1 MGQSENQ
8 ASAESI
14 GQPIGDKPNWRDGVN
29 EHPMKRWRKHFNVT
43 LDDLSFSTGLSVAS
57 LSRIERYK
65 QTPLIGAAQK
75 IIVASQ
81 NALRPDDFFGA
92 P

>member
-8 ASAESI
+8 DTAESV
-14 GQPIGDKPNWRDGVN
+14 GQPIRDEPNWRKGL
-29 EHPMKRWRKHFNVT
+29 EHPMKRWRKHFNIT
-43 LDDLSFSTGLSVAS
+43 LDSLSFATGLSPSS

-75 IIVASQ
+75 IIAASQ